1 MSVRTFLFAC
11 AIAVLSRGSAVA
23 GEEFLATPAVDR
35 TIYRDGEVR
44 RLSATSGSWSV
55 ICDEVV
61 RLRQRFCSLAA
72 LGRDATGEARVG
84 LTISTADD
92 GKPAALLRL
101 PFGVV
106 LRDGIEVIVSPGAPT
121 PSAPKVRAPPAEP
134 SIRLQVVTCDKT
146 ACLTAWSLTP
156 FQLAALNGA
165 GAIKFRYRA
174 LLAGRLGM
182 DIAQSGT
189 PVEATVECLGFAEA
203 VQATLK

>member
-1 MSVRTFLFAC
+1 MSVRPFLFAC
-11 AIAVLSRGSAVA
+11 FIAALSHASAVA

-44 RLSATSGSWSV
+44 RMSATSGSWSV
-55 ICDEVV
+55 ICDDVV
-61 RLRQRFCSLAA
+61 RLRQRFCSLVT
-72 LGRDATGEARVG
+72 LGRDATGAARVG
-84 LTISTADD
+84 LTVSTADD

-106 LRDGIEVIVSPGAPT
+106 LRDGIEVIVSPGATSSP
-121 PSAPKVRAPPAEP
+121 APKGRAQPAEP
-134 SIRLQVVTCDKT
+134 PMRLQVVTCDKT

-156 FQLAALNGA
+156 SQLAALNRA

-174 LLAGRLGM
+174 LVADRLGM
-182 DIAQSGT
+182 DIAQSGA

>member
-11 AIAVLSRGSAVA
+11 VIALLSYGSAVA

-44 RLSATSGSWSV
+44 RMTATSGSWSV
-55 ICDEVV
+55 ICDDVV

-72 LGRDATGEARVG
+72 LGRDAAGAARVG
-84 LTISTADD
+84 LTVSTADD

-101 PFGVV
+101 PLGVV
-106 LRDGIEVIVSPGAPT
+106 LRDGIEVIVSPGAQT
-121 PSAPKVRAPPAEP
+121 PPAPKARAQPVEPPM
-134 SIRLQVVTCDKT
+134 RLQVVTCDKT

-156 FQLAALNGA
+156 LQLAALNRA
-165 GAIKFRYRA
+165 GEIKFRYRA
-174 LLAGRLGM
+174 FVADRLGM